1 MRLNLPDA
9 LRKGVG
15 LSLVGAALVA
25 IPSTPTAAAPKD
37 PSVVQQ
43 MRGEASGNVAV
54 TTSPATDKVSFI
66 SATEDLYPSEQSGR
80 TRSGAEAKATGYV
93 DKYARAFG
101 ATAAQLQRSTTTKT
115 PAGFTVDFAQSYQGV
130 PVFGAKLRAHVDAQ
144 GDLTSVTGYVVPKI
158 DVDVTPR
165 LDKDAAVAKAI
176 KLAADAPAGQGDAA
190 TRKPRAGDLS
200 ATKADL
206 MVYRMGAIQGVEG
219 RNLLAW
225 VVEVTDGKQVR
236 ETSVLDAITGK
247 PVNRY
252 TMIAHNLDRE
262 LHETSINEPIVW
274 KEGDDFP
281 GALDDDQKSE
291 VQGTGEAYWFFKNS
305 FGRDSWDGAGGK
317 MITVNN
323 DPDIDCPNANWNG
336 ASTNYCSGVSSDDTV
351 AHEWGHAYTEKTS
364 GLLYQWQP
372 GAMNEAY
379 SDIWGETVD
388 MLNNRFNTPDEHSPR
403 TDGHCSQGTRT
414 DITMVVNSPAGVAGD
429 CDVVPASFGPVIGSS
444 LTKDM
449 VIGLD
454 EANEA
459 GPTVNDGCTPFT
471 NESAIDGKFVYVDRG
486 TCSFTTKMGNAE
498 DAGAEGI
505 IFGNNDSPIT
515 SVSGDSPLYGAMVS
529 KADGTR
535 IKTAGTDTINI
546 TLAPAGAPVLDP
558 SYRWLSGED
567 DPAFGGAI
575 RDMWNPT
582 CYGDP
587 GKVSDEEYACDTG
600 DSGGVHTNSGV
611 VNHTYAL
618 LVDGGTYN
626 GQTIGGIG
634 LDKAAN
640 IFWHTQTNYLTPTS
654 GFAELAD
661 GLEQSCAVLTG
672 NATLKKLTLGESAT
686 GGSADDKGVIAPITA
701 GDCADVAKAALAT
714 QLRTEPTQC
723 NFQPMFDPGTISCGA
738 GTVTSTVWSED
749 FEAGLPA
756 DWTQDVEYADFGED
770 GSGAKHFDA
779 SVTADL
785 PTVTDGGAAH
795 QGDPNVLY
803 FNDKGNAGSF
813 GHCNLGEDDYS
824 SRVGMATPELTVPD
838 GTTPRLSFDH
848 YVASEVEFDG
858 GNVKVS
864 VNGAAYE
871 LVPDAAWI
879 HNAPGGHL
887 QSVAAG
893 NTNPMAGEVAFTG
906 ADGGQPTGSWGSSVI
921 DLSQVADAGDT
932 VQFRFDF
939 GMDGC
944 NGNDGWY
951 IDNIAVS
958 VCSTPG
964 ATPTIVQNLEAA
976 WQPNTRKVKATWD
989 EPADGGS
996 SSITGYKV
1004 TVDGGAPTTV
1014 PAGTTSLDGM
1024 DLVKGSHTVS
1034 VMATNATGD
1043 SAPLTVTI
1051 VVPDRP
1057 GPATNLTATW
1067 QAGTGKI
1074 QAGWHAPASDGGT
1087 PVTGYEV
1094 SVDGAAPTAVGAAT
1108 TSFDSAPVG
1117 PGSHQVSVIAVNAAG
1132 KSDPVSTTVVVPA
1145 PPAPGTATVSP
1156 KASAKKG
1163 TVTISIA
1170 TAGGVA
1176 LAGPVTV
1183 TIKGKQYT
1191 GTVVNGVLT
1200 IKAKKQL
1207 RKLWKQGVRKVKATV
1222 SYPGDAK
1229 IAAFTATVT
1238 IKLKGKQ

>member
-236 ETSVLDAITGK
+236 ETSVLDAVTGK

-252 TMIAHNLDRE
+252 TMIAHALDRE
-262 LHETSINEPIVW
+262 LHEESIDDTPVW
-274 KEGDDFP
+274 KEGDPYP
-281 GALDDDQKSE
+281 GGLDEDQASE
-291 VQGTGEAYWFFKNS
+291 VAGTGEAYWLFKNS
-305 FGRDSWDGAGGK
+305 FGRDSYDGLGSK

-323 DPDIDCPNANWNG
+323 DPTIQCPNANWNG
-336 ASTNYCSGVSSDDTV
+336 TSTNYCSGVSSDDTV
-351 AHEWGHAYTEKTS
+351 AHEWGHAYTEYTS

-388 MLNNRFNTPDEHSPR
+388 MLNDRFNSPDEATHR
-403 TDGHCSQGTRT
+403 TDGKCSEGTRGAISVEVSAPVGTCTGAPAAFGPIIDNVT
-414 DITMVVNSPAGVAGD
+414 DDLVVGTDAVEEEDG
-429 CDVVPASFGPVIGSS
+429 DVVG
-444 LTKDM
+444 TD
-449 VIGLD
+449 
-454 EANEA
+454 
-459 GPTVNDGCTPFT
+459 TDGCSPFD
-471 NESAIDGKFVYVDRG
+471 NGAAISGKFVYVDRG
-486 TCSFTTKMGNAE
+486 LCAFADKIAHAE
-498 DAGAEGI
+498 DAGATGI
-505 IFGNNDSPIT
+505 IFGNNRPGVS
-515 SVSGDSPLYGAMVS
+515 SVAGFSDLYGAMVS
-529 KADGTR
+529 QADGSE
-535 IKTAGTDTINI
+535 IKAAAVPLTI
-546 TLAPAGAPVLDP
+546 TLADDEVPGSRDT
-558 SYRWLSGED
+558 SFRWLSGED

-587 GKVSDEEYACDTG
+587 GKVSDEEYFCDTD

-626 GQTIGGIG
+626 GKTVPALG
-634 LDKAAN
+634 LDKAAH
-640 IFWHTQTNYLTPTS
+640 IFWRTQTEYLTSTS

-661 GLEQSCAVLTG
+661 GLEQSCADLTG
-672 NATLKKLTLGESAT
+672 NATLKKLTVGQSAT

-701 GDCADVAKAALAT
+701 ADCAGVATAAQAT
-714 QLRTEPTQC
+714 ELRTEPVQC
-723 NFQPMFDPGTISCGA
+723 NFKPMFHRGTVGCGSDTVTKTLWSEGFESGLPGT
-738 GTVTSTVWSED
+738 
-749 FEAGLPA
+749 
-756 DWTQDVEYADFGED
+756 WTKDVEADN
-770 GSGAKHFDA
+770 AYFD
-779 SVTADL
+779 
-785 PTVTDGGAAH
+785 PTVTTSLPIVSEGGAQH
-795 QGDPNVLY
+795 KGGSSVLY
-803 FNDKGNAGSF
+803 FDDAGPKGNGNF
-813 GHCNLGEDDYS
+813 GVCDGGPEDHS
-824 SRVGMATPELTVPD
+824 SRVGVATPSLTVPE
-838 GTTPRLSFDH
+838 GALPRLSFDH
-848 YVASEVEFDG
+848 YVASEVGFDG

-864 VNGAAYE
+864 VNGAGYD
-871 LVPDAAWI
+871 LVPDNAWI
-879 HNAPGGHL
+879 YNAPGGQL
-887 QSVAAG
+887 DTAAEG
-893 NTNPMAGEVAFTG
+893 NTNPMAGEPAFTG
-906 ADGGQPTGSWGSSVI
+906 SDGGLPTGAWGSSVI
-921 DLSQVADAGDT
+921 DLSTLAKAGDT

-944 NGNDGWY
+944 NGNKGWY
-951 IDNIAVS
+951 VDNVELS
-958 VCSTPG
+958 VCT
-964 ATPTIVQNLEAA
+964 
-976 WQPNTRKVKATWD
+976 
-989 EPADGGS
+989 
-996 SSITGYKV
+996 
-1004 TVDGGAPTTV
+1004 
-1014 PAGTTSLDGM
+1014 
-1024 DLVKGSHTVS
+1024 
-1034 VMATNATGD
+1034 
-1043 SAPLTVTI
+1043 
-1051 VVPDRP
+1051 
-1057 GPATNLTATW
+1057 
-1067 QAGTGKI
+1067 
-1074 QAGWHAPASDGGT
+1074 
-1087 PVTGYEV
+1087 
-1094 SVDGAAPTAVGAAT
+1094 
-1108 TSFDSAPVG
+1108 APV
-1117 PGSHQVSVIAVNAAG
+1117 VN
-1132 KSDPVSTTVVVPA
+1132 

>member
-1 MRLNLPDA
+1 VRLNLPDA

-15 LSLVGAALVA
+15 LSLVGAALVV
-25 IPSTPTAAAPKD
+25 IPSTPTVAAPKD

-66 SATEDLYPSEQSGR
+66 SATEDLYPSEQSGKSR
-80 TRSGAEAKATGYV
+80 GGAEAKASGYV

-101 ATAAQLQRSTTTKT
+101 ATAAQLQQTATTQT

-190 TRKPRAGDLS
+190 TKKPKASDLS

-206 MVYRMGAIQGVEG
+206 MVYRMGAIQGVAG

-236 ETSVLDAITGK
+236 ETTVLDAITGK

-252 TMIAHNLDRE
+252 TMIAHALDRE
-262 LHETSINEPIVW
+262 LHEESIGDTPVW
-274 KEGDDFP
+274 KEGDAYP
-281 GALDDDQKSE
+281 GGLDEDQASE
-291 VQGTGEAYWFFKNS
+291 VAGTGEAYWLFKNS
-305 FGRDSWDGAGGK
+305 FGRDSYDGAGAK

-323 DPDIDCPNANWNG
+323 DPTIQCPNANWNG
-336 ASTNYCSGVSSDDTV
+336 TSTNYCSGVSSDDTV
-351 AHEWGHAYTEKTS
+351 AHEWGHAYTEYTS

-388 MLNNRFNTPDEHSPR
+388 MLNDRFNSPDEVTHR
-403 TDGHCSQGTRT
+403 TDGKCSEGTRGAISVEVSAPVGTCTGAPAAFGPIIDNVT
-414 DITMVVNSPAGVAGD
+414 DDLVVGTDAIEEEDG
-429 CDVVPASFGPVIGSS
+429 DVVG
-444 LTKDM
+444 TD
-449 VIGLD
+449 
-454 EANEA
+454 
-459 GPTVNDGCTPFT
+459 TDGCSPFD
-471 NESAIDGKFVYVDRG
+471 NGAAISGKFVYVDRG
-486 TCSFTTKMGNAE
+486 LCAFADKIAHAE
-498 DAGAEGI
+498 DAGATGI
-505 IFGNNDSPIT
+505 IFGNNRPGVS
-515 SVSGDSPLYGAMVS
+515 SVAGFSDLYGAMVS
-529 KADGTR
+529 QADGAE
-535 IKTAGTDTINI
+535 IKAAAVPLTI
-546 TLAPAGAPVLDP
+546 TLADDEVPGSRDA
-558 SYRWLSGED
+558 SFRWLSGED

-587 GKVSDEEYACDTG
+587 GKVSDEEYFCDTD

-626 GQTIGGIG
+626 GRTVPALG
-634 LDKAAN
+634 LDKAAQ
-640 IFWHTQTNYLTPTS
+640 IFWRTQTEYLTSTS

-661 GLEQSCAVLTG
+661 GLEQSCADLTG
-672 NATLKKLTLGESAT
+672 NATLKKLTVGQSAT

-701 GDCADVAKAALAT
+701 ADCAGVATAALAT
-714 QLRTEPTQC
+714 ELRTEPVQC
-723 NFQPMFDPGTISCGA
+723 NFKPMFHRGTVSCGSDTVTKTLWSEGFESGLPGT
-738 GTVTSTVWSED
+738 
-749 FEAGLPA
+749 
-756 DWTQDVEYADFGED
+756 WTQDVEADN
-770 GSGAKHFDA
+770 AHFDPK
-779 SVTADL
+779 VTTSL
-785 PTVTDGGAAH
+785 PIVSEGGVQH
-795 QGDPNVLY
+795 KGGSSVLY
-803 FNDKGNAGSF
+803 FDDAGPKGNGNF
-813 GHCNLGEDDYS
+813 GVCDGGPQDHS
-824 SRVGMATPELTVPD
+824 SRVGVATPSLTVPE
-838 GTTPRLSFDH
+838 GALPRLSFDH
-848 YVASEVEFDG
+848 YVASEVGFDG

-864 VNGAAYE
+864 VNGAPYD
-871 LVPDAAWI
+871 LVPDNAWLY
-879 HNAPGGHL
+879 NAPGGQL
-887 QSVAAG
+887 ATAAED
-893 NTNPMAGEVAFTG
+893 NTNPMAGEPAFTG
-906 ADGGQPTGSWGSSVI
+906 SDGGLPTGAWGSSVI
-921 DLSQVADAGDT
+921 DLSTLADAGDT

-944 NGNDGWY
+944 NGNKGWY
-951 IDNIAVS
+951 VDNVELS
-958 VCSTPG
+958 VCT
-964 ATPTIVQNLEAA
+964 
-976 WQPNTRKVKATWD
+976 
-989 EPADGGS
+989 
-996 SSITGYKV
+996 
-1004 TVDGGAPTTV
+1004 
-1014 PAGTTSLDGM
+1014 
-1024 DLVKGSHTVS
+1024 
-1034 VMATNATGD
+1034 
-1043 SAPLTVTI
+1043 
-1051 VVPDRP
+1051 
-1057 GPATNLTATW
+1057 
-1067 QAGTGKI
+1067 
-1074 QAGWHAPASDGGT
+1074 
-1087 PVTGYEV
+1087 
-1094 SVDGAAPTAVGAAT
+1094 
-1108 TSFDSAPVG
+1108 APV
-1117 PGSHQVSVIAVNAAG
+1117 VN
-1132 KSDPVSTTVVVPA
+1132 

-1229 IAAFTATVT
+1229 IAAFTAKVT